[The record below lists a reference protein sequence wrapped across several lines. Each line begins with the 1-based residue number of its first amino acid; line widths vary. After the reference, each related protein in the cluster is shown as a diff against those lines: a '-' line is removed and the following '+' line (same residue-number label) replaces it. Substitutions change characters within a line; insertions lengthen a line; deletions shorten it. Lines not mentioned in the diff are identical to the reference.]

1 LPVSDNLKQ
10 IALHPEIELLVGF
23 VNTIDIEDDEDAL
36 RDPGDAA
43 AWLAAHGDGHGVAPA
58 SVGKHPLPL
67 DTAAHADLIAFR
79 EGLRALLRAN
89 NGGDAG
95 DARIAPLRVAAT
107 RSRYGVE
114 LEDDGRLA
122 LAPLGEGDAARFE
135 ARLLLAIQRIQDGGD
150 WLRLK
155 ACPAE
160 ICQWAFFD
168 SSRNHSRTWC
178 KMGICG
184 NRAKTRRYRARGHHD
199 H

>member
-1 LPVSDNLKQ
+1 LPVSENLKQ
-10 IALHPEIELLVGF
+10 IALHPEVELLVGF

-36 RDPGDAA
+36 RDPADAA
-43 AWLAAHGDGHGVAPA
+43 LWLAAQAGGRGEPA
-58 SVGKHPLPL
+58 AL
-67 DTAAHADLIAFR
+67 AAKGASALSAADHADLIAFR

-89 NGGDAG
+89 NGGELG
-95 DARIAPLRVAAT
+95 DARIAPLREAAT

-114 LEDDGRLA
+114 LDVEGRLV
-122 LAPLGEGDAARFE
+122 LEPLGDGATERFE

-184 NRAKTRRYRARGHHD
+184 NRAKTRRYRSRGHD
-199 H
+199 